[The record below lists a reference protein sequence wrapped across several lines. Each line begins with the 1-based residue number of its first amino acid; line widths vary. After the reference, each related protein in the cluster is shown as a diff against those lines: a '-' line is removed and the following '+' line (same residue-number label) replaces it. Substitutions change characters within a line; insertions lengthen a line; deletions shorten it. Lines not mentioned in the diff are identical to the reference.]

1 MDWSRRSPTK
11 VSKSRR
17 RSKVDPVRVP
27 EVEAK
32 SNASSSPVRNPGAV
46 RNKTDAQVAYG
57 VGFGRSIYG
66 WKQNFIKLPI
76 ALVLCQNSFRVNG
89 NRRNKLTSRICQS
102 AALTVWLGLR
112 PKLGSPHPWSPPTLG
127 RPVSYIFSSRCLRNL
142 SLIYLL
148 ALATTEQP
156 PSCHRRVIQTPPLSD
171 IKIARL
177 KFLFVLRL
185 CTGIDLR
192 YQANLAPARSV
203 TIGSWFSDC
212 IGASSLA
219 RRSRIV
225 RVNNYQIGFISTHR
239 KIGHSPYITRF
250 IQDQ

>member
-1 MDWSRRSPTK
+1 
-11 VSKSRR
+11 
-17 RSKVDPVRVP
+17 
-27 EVEAK
+27 VEAK
-32 SNASSSPVRNPGAV
+32 SNSSSSPVRSLGAV

-66 WKQNFIKLPI
+66 WKQNFIKLPM
-76 ALVLCQNSFRVNG
+76 APVLCQNSSRVNG
-89 NRRNKLTSRICQS
+89 NHRNKLTSRICQS

-112 PKLGSPHPWSPPTLG
+112 PKLGAPHPWSPPTLG
-127 RPVSYIFSSRCLRNL
+127 RPVFYIFSSRRLRNL

-156 PSCHRRVIQTPPLSD
+156 PSCRRRVIHTPPSSD

-177 KFLFVLRL
+177 RFLFVLRL
-185 CTGIDLR
+185 RAGIDLR
-192 YQANLAPARSV
+192 DHADLAPARSV

-225 RVNNYQIGFISTHR
+225 RVNNHQIGFISTHR
-239 KIGHSPYITRF
+239 KIGHSPSIIEFLSSQTCGVMQPVRLAGG
-250 IQDQ
+250 

>member
-1 MDWSRRSPTK
+1 MEWSRTSPTR

-17 RSKVDPVRVP
+17 RSKADPVRVP

-32 SNASSSPVRNPGAV
+32 SNSSSSPIQSPGAV
-46 RNKTDAQVAYG
+46 RNKSEAQVAYG

-66 WKQNFIKLPI
+66 WMQNFIELPM
-76 ALVLCQNSFRVNG
+76 APVSCQNSSRVNR

-102 AALTVWLGLR
+102 AVSTVWLGLK
-112 PKLGSPHPWSPPTLG
+112 PKLRAPHPWSPPTLG
-127 RPVSYIFSSRCLRNL
+127 RRVSYIFSSRCLRNL
-142 SLIYLL
+142 SLIHLL

-156 PSCHRRVIQTPPLSD
+156 PSCRRRVIQTPPSSD

-177 KFLFVLRL
+177 RFLFILRL
-185 CTGIDLR
+185 RTGIDLCD
-192 YQANLAPARSV
+192 QADLAPARSV

-225 RVNNYQIGFISTHR
+225 RVNNHENGFISTHR
-239 KIGHSPYITRF
+239 NGHSPSIKWYQITG
-250 IQDQ
+250 